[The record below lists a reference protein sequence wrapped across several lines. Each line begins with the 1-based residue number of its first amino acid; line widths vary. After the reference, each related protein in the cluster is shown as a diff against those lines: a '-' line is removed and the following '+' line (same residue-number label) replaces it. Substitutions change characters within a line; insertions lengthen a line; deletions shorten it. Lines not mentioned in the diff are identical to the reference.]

1 MLKKI
6 VCTGLVVVL
15 IGLIASY
22 VSKREVLIAGKTMGT
37 TYHVKVILRWYEN
50 IGGLSEKIEIRL
62 NEINQSMSI
71 FRKDSEISRFNNRKT
86 VGEKVPVS
94 EDFHRVMVIAARLH
108 KLTDRAWD
116 GTILPLV
123 NLWGFGNQGSKNV
136 LPDMKAV
143 SDAGRSVGFHHISV
157 GEDHSLTKNREAVTL
172 DLGSIAKGYGV
183 DAVARVIR
191 ENGFSNFLV
200 EIGGEVFAAGI
211 RKDGKPW
218 RIGINHP
225 DRNAAP
231 SLVYRSLPLREQA
244 LATSGDY
251 RNFFEVDGVHY
262 SHILDPA
269 TGYPVA
275 NRVVS
280 ASVLADNC
288 TIADG
293 LATAMMVMG
302 HEKGLEL
309 VNRLPGIE
317 CFIVVREPDGT
328 FTDHASAGL
337 KPAG

>member
-1 MLKKI
+1 MQRKI
-6 VCTGLVVVL
+6 VYTGMLVVL
-15 IGLIASY
+15 IALIAGY
-22 VSKREVLIAGKTMGT
+22 VSKREILIAGKTMGT
-37 TYHVKVILRWYEN
+37 TYQVKVIVRSYEN
-50 IGGLSEKIEIRL
+50 IGNLSEKIDIRL
-62 NEINQSMSI
+62 NEINRSMSI
-71 FRKDSEISRFNNRKT
+71 FRKDSEISRFNDLKRA
-86 VGEKVPVS
+86 GEKFPVS
-94 EDFHRVMVIAARLH
+94 EDFHRVMVLAASLH
-108 KLTDRAWD
+108 QLTDHAWD

-123 NLWGFGNQGSKNV
+123 NLWGFGNQGAKNV
-136 LPDMKAV
+136 RPDPKAV
-143 SDAGRSVGFHHISV
+143 SDARRSVGFSHILV
-157 GEDHSLTKNREAVTL
+157 GEDRSLTKTTETVTL
-172 DLGSIAKGYGV
+172 DLGSIAKGFGV
-183 DAVARVIR
+183 DAVARLIR

-200 EIGGEVFAAGI
+200 EIGGEVFAAGV

-225 DRNAAP
+225 DKKAAP
-231 SLVYRSLPLREQA
+231 SQVYRSLPLRNQA

-251 RNFFEVDGVHY
+251 RNFFEIDGVHY

-302 HEKGLEL
+302 HEKGIEL
-309 VNRLPGIE
+309 ANRLPGIE

-328 FTDHASAGL
+328 FKDHASAGL
-337 KPAG
+337 KPVP